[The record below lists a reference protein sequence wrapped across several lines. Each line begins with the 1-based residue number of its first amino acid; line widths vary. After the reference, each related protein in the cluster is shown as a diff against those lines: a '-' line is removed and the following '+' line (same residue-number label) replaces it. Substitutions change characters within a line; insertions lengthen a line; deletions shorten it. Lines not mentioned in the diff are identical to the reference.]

1 MERNR
6 LSGTLPRSLDVIRHN
21 IFEMNFGNTPT
32 RCPFRLAVVLGWLW
46 LLVGCGCWFWT
57 GLG

>member
-21 IFEMNFGNTPT
+21 IFEMNFGNTQ
-32 RCPFRLAVVLGWLW
+32 RSFRLAVVLGWLFGW
-46 LLVGCGCWFWT
+46 LRLLVLEGPV
-57 GLG
+57 LS